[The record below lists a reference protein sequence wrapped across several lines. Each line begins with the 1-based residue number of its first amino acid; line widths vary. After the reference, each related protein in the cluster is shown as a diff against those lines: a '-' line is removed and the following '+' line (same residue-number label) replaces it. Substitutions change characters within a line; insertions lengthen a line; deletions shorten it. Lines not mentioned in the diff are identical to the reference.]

1 LSDTKS
7 FPEQPLFL
15 KPLDPVK
22 QSQNKDVNTHNQIDI
37 MFNFLKKDPTKE
49 LQKVINR
56 KLEQARDV
64 QRSGDIKAYALLM
77 GEIDELQKKLEALS

>member
-1 LSDTKS
+1 M
-7 FPEQPLFL
+7 E
-15 KPLDPVK
+15 
-22 QSQNKDVNTHNQIDI
+22 QSQNKDVNIQNQINI

-77 GEIDELQKKLEALS
+77 GEIDELQKKLEGLS

>member
-1 LSDTKS
+1 M
-7 FPEQPLFL
+7 FPNINMPRNETILNQRCY
-15 KPLDPVK
+15 
-22 QSQNKDVNTHNQIDI
+22 QHSQIGA
-37 MFNFLKKDPTKE
+37 MFNFRKKDQAKE

-77 GEIDELQKKLEALS
+77 GEIDELQKKLETQRPAD